1 MAKPRSAPPLE
12 DAARRPEAGVLEEAG
27 PNLTCD
33 LTLLWPRWILPLR
46 LPAERQK
53 KRHESGCFQQGWLLI
68 EGES

>member
-33 LTLLWPRWILPLR
+33 LASCCFLDSYPSVYLR
-46 LPAERQK
+46 NDRK
-53 KRHESGCFQQGWLLI
+53 KRHETGCFQQGWLLI